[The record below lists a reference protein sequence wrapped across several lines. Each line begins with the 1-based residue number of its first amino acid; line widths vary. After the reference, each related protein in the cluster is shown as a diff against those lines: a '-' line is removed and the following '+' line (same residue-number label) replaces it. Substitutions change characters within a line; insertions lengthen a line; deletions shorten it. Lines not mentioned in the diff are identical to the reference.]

1 MTYIF
6 DVLAS
11 PEISDL
17 MRTLSDPTR
26 RAIFER
32 IAAAPETTVGA
43 LTRAGRVSQPA
54 VSQHVKALLE
64 ARLIVGRR
72 EGRNIFYRT
81 DARGLAPLA
90 DWVQHYER
98 LWAQSFDRLDD
109 YLQTMQRNETN
120 P

>member
-1 MTYIF
+1 MP
-6 DVLAS
+6 AS
-11 PEISDL
+11 PEVSDL

-90 DWVQHYER
+90 HWVQHYER
-98 LWAQSFDRLDD
+98 LWADSFDRLDD
-109 YLQTMQRNETN
+109 YLHTMQRNETN
-120 P
+120 S

>member
-43 LTRAGRVSQPA
+43 LTRAGR

>member
-1 MTYIF
+1 
-6 DVLAS
+6 
-11 PEISDL
+11 

-26 RAIFER
+26 RAIYER
-32 IAAAPETTVGA
+32 IATGREMTVGA

-54 VSQHVKALLE
+54 VSQHVKALQD

-72 EGRNIFYRT
+72 DGRNVFYRA
-81 DARGLAPLA
+81 DPRGLAPLA
-90 DWVQHYER
+90 QWVQHYER
-98 LWAQSFDRLDD
+98 IWAQSFDRLDD